1 MQGRPKAMVYIKDE
15 GSLFDAPIDFVW
27 KYIFGGEEHDA
38 AHKTTRNPKFE
49 KVSDITIIYA
59 SERYLRGK
67 WSPDRMRI
75 SMFPPISVV
84 TEWLEG
90 VLAGSKLTYVYSPQ
104 GNKTR
109 IDVYG
114 EFVSKTLSPE
124 DVEAAAREFLET
136 EYNADAPS
144 IRAAFQKVRE
154 TGRHSKSG

>member
-1 MQGRPKAMVYIKDE
+1 MVFVRDE
-15 GSLFDAPIDFVW
+15 GSVFDAPIDFVW
-27 KYIFGGEEHDA
+27 KYIFGGESHDS

-59 SERYLRGK
+59 SERLLRGK
-67 WSPDRMRI
+67 WAPDRMRI

-90 VLAGSKLTYVYSPQ
+90 VLAGSKLVYVYTPQ

-114 EFVSKTLSPE
+114 EFTSKTLPPGE
-124 DVEAAAREFLET
+124 VEAAAREFLAT
-136 EYNADAPS
+136 EYDADAPA
-144 IRAAFQKVRE
+144 IRAAAAK
-154 TGRHSKSG
+154 GK

>member
-1 MQGRPKAMVYIKDE
+1 MVFVKDE
-15 GSLFDAPIDFVW
+15 GGTFDAPIDFVW
-27 KYIFGGEEHDA
+27 KYIFGGEAHDG

-67 WSPDRMRI
+67 WAPDRMRI

-90 VLAGSKLTYVYSPQ
+90 VLAGSKLVYVYTPQ

-114 EFVSKTLSPE
+114 EFTSKTLPPDQIE
-124 DVEAAAREFLET
+124 VAAREFLET
-136 EYNADAPS
+136 EYDADAPV
-144 IRAAFQKVRE
+144 IRAEAAKA
-154 TGRHSKSG
+154 K